1 MRKIVLTLC
10 FCTLST
16 LVIAQT
22 KAKDTIKTEVIN
34 VITSYTPT
42 ISDAFKIKRNPK
54 IQLGAKNQKKQLKYQ
69 IFSAPV
75 ASTFIPKSG
84 VAKGINMGVKER
96 LYNNYLAAGFGNN
109 STPFV
114 EAFLH
119 HTTRFKNDFGLY
131 AKYISSD
138 NSIDTTPL
146 NSNFSNMKF
155 GAFYKQEEHYF
166 TWKIGA
172 NYEQNNYNWY
182 GLPSSITYL
191 PATISAID
199 EQQTYTNFETAAEVV
214 FEDFFINSS
223 KVSLSFFS
231 DELLSKELRFTFEPQ
246 FKISLKNIGRKLNDL
261 ILDTTFDY
269 VNGEFA
275 QSYSAATRLEHSFFT
290 VGVAPKYNFE
300 YNDFTFRIGTKLYF
314 TSDLENKI
322 SQVFVYPDININYPL
337 VANYVTIYVGAGGD
351 LNTNTFKS
359 FSDEN
364 PYISPTQFIT
374 QTNKKYEF
382 FGGFNGK
389 LSPNMSYD
397 FKASYSDEDDKA
409 MFLRNNSK
417 SDGTNT
423 AGLLGYEY
431 GNSFSIIYD
440 DVKTLSFFGEFTVD
454 VNRNLVIGTN
464 GEFNSYTIT
473 NQTEAWNLPRMNAQ
487 IFGNF
492 KATKWYTDVNIFF
505 VSDRKDVTY
514 SGTYPSAINGV
525 QTLKSFVD
533 VNINGGYHFND
544 KFTAFLKMNNV
555 LNSEYQQFSNF
566 DVQGF
571 QVLAGISYKFDF

>member
-1 MRKIVLTLC
+1 MGY
-10 FCTLST
+10 
-16 LVIAQT
+16 
-22 KAKDTIKTEVIN
+22 E
-34 VITSYTPT
+34 
-42 ISDAFKIKRNPK
+42 
-54 IQLGAKNQKKQLKYQ
+54 LK
-69 IFSAPV
+69 
-75 ASTFIPKSG
+75 
-84 VAKGINMGVKER
+84 E
-96 LYNNYLAAGFGNN
+96 
-109 STPFV
+109 
-114 EAFLH
+114 
-119 HTTRFKNDFGLY
+119 
-131 AKYISSD
+131 
-138 NSIDTTPL
+138 
-146 NSNFSNMKF
+146 
-155 GAFYKQEEHYF
+155 
-166 TWKIGA
+166 
-172 NYEQNNYNWY
+172 
-182 GLPSSITYL
+182 
-191 PATISAID
+191 
-199 EQQTYTNFETAAEVV
+199 
-214 FEDFFINSS
+214 
-223 KVSLSFFS
+223 
-231 DELLSKELRFTFEPQ
+231 
-246 FKISLKNIGRKLNDL
+246 
-261 ILDTTFDY
+261 
-269 VNGEFA
+269 
-275 QSYSAATRLEHSFFT
+275 
-290 VGVAPKYNFE
+290 
-300 YNDFTFRIGTKLYF
+300 
-314 TSDLENKI
+314 
-322 SQVFVYPDININYPL
+322 
-337 VANYVTIYVGAGGD
+337 
-351 LNTNTFKS
+351 
-359 FSDEN
+359 
-364 PYISPTQFIT
+364 
-374 QTNKKYEF
+374 
-382 FGGFNGK
+382 
-389 LSPNMSYD
+389 
-397 FKASYSDEDDKA
+397 SYSDEDDKA